1 MTSMT
6 KIIFGIALCLMVI
19 LAAVLTRVQ
28 GMQHLG
34 VPGVKV
40 VERSVYRD
48 DGAIVGTNAVAL
60 PETVLNFTSKE
71 LPVAKVVNDWLPKDT
86 VYGQRV
92 YEAEDGFWLQATV
105 VLMGADRTS
114 IHKPEYCLTGQGF
127 QTTKTERDTIDI
139 QQPHP
144 YPLSVVKMTVHREAV
159 TPDGKRVPQSALYVY
174 WFVAD
179 QQLTADH
186 NERMLWSA
194 RDQIIRGTLQRWAY
208 VSCFSLCQPGQ
219 EEATYSRIKE
229 WIAASVPQFQITTGA
244 PKTLAQNP

>member
-1 MTSMT
+1 MTNIT
-6 KIIFGIALCLMVI
+6 KIVFGIALCLMVL
-19 LAAVLTRVQ
+19 LAVVLARVQ

-40 VERSVYRD
+40 VERSVFRD
-48 DGAIVGTNAVAL
+48 DGEIVGTNAVAL
-60 PETVLNFTSKE
+60 PEVVLGFKSKE

-86 VYGQRV
+86 VYGQRI
-92 YEAEDGFWLQATV
+92 YEAEDGFWMQATV

-114 IHKPEYCLTGQGF
+114 IHKPEYCLSGQGF

-144 YPLSVVKMTVHREAV
+144 YQLSVVKMTVHREV
-159 TPDGKRVPQSALYVY
+159 TTPEGQRVPQSALYVY

-194 RDQIIRGTLQRWAY
+194 RDQITRGTLQRWAY
-208 VSCFSLCQPGQ
+208 VSCFSLCQPGL
-219 EEATYSRIKE
+219 EDASYSRIKE
-229 WIAASVPQFQITTGA
+229 WIVASVPQFQITTGA
-244 PKTLAQNP
+244 PKTFASIP

>member
-6 KIIFGIALCLMVI
+6 KVIFGIALCLMVS
-19 LAAVLTRVQ
+19 LAVVLTRVQ
-28 GMQHLG
+28 GMQHMG

-40 VERSVYRD
+40 VERPVYRD
-48 DGAIVGTNAVAL
+48 DGEVVGTNAVAL
-60 PETVLNFTSKE
+60 PETVLNFKSKE

-92 YEAEDGFWLQATV
+92 YEAGDGFWLQATV

-127 QTTKTERDTIDI
+127 QTRKTERDAIEVL
-139 QQPHP
+139 QPHP
-144 YPLSVVKMTVHREAV
+144 YQLSVVKMTVHREAT
-159 TPDGKRVPQSALYVY
+159 TPEGQRIPQSALYVY

-186 NERMLWSA
+186 NERMLWA
-194 RDQIIRGTLQRWAY
+194 VRDQITRGTLQRWAY

-219 EEATYSRIKE
+219 EEATYARIKE

-244 PKTLAQNP
+244 PKALARNP

>member
-1 MTSMT
+1 MTT
-6 KIIFGIALCLMVI
+6 KAKIIFGIALCLMVV

-28 GMQHLG
+28 GMQHMG

-40 VERSVYRD
+40 VERPVYRD
-48 DGAIVGTNAVAL
+48 DGEVVGTNAVAL

-92 YEAEDGFWLQATV
+92 YEAADGFWLQTTV

-127 QTTKTERDTIDI
+127 QTTKVERDTIDI
-139 QQPHP
+139 QQPHT
-144 YPLSVVKMTVHREAV
+144 YPLSVVKMTVHREVA
-159 TPDGKRVPQSALYVY
+159 TADGKRIPQSALYVY

-194 RDQIIRGTLQRWAY
+194 RDQITRGTLQRWAY
-208 VSCFSLCQPGQ
+208 VSCFSLCHPGQ

-229 WIAASVPQFQITTGA
+229 WIAASVPQFQIATGA
-244 PKTLAQNP
+244 PKILARNP

>member
-92 YEAEDGFWLQATV
+92 YEAADGFLLQATV

>member
-92 YEAEDGFWLQATV
+92 YEAADGFWLQATV